1 MFRSRRKHNHCLV
14 KLARSGERCF
24 HFVHPASNVRCQFVR
39 DLRLSR
45 PVASKP
51 RPTKPSSG
59 SGVAVSGR
67 RSSLLGALA
76 LAVIGALA
84 VAAGVGSAATGVL
97 AVAAG
102 VGSTT
107 AGELAVVAGEGS
119 ATAGVLGVA
128 AGVGSAATGVLAV
141 AVGVGSTTAGVLAV
155 AVGAGSAT

>member
-1 MFRSRRKHNHCLV
+1 MFRSRRKHSHCLV

-84 VAAGVGSAATGVL
+84 VAAGVGTAATGVL
-97 AVAAG
+97 AV
-102 VGSTT
+102 V
-107 AGELAVVAGEGS
+107 
-119 ATAGVLGVA
+119 

-155 AVGAGSAT
+155 AVGAGSATAGVLAVAV